1 MVGRVRTVLYL
12 APATARALQAYQARY
27 CARFPSRSVAGE
39 HLLARALLGED
50 NGLDEGL
57 EGVLAPLLER
67 RVAAAA
73 GQVVREEIGTLL
85 RAQTDRLAA
94 LLVRSGKDA
103 RTSATL
109 STAILEQL
117 TGDRALAR
125 RLAEEA
131 RLAAGP
137 AYTAHGL
144 RAVEED

>member
-1 MVGRVRTVLYL
+1 VLYL

-27 CARFPSRSVAGE
+27 CTRFPSRSVAGE
-39 HLLARALLGED
+39 HLLVRALLGE
-50 NGLDEGL
+50 NGGLDEGL

-73 GQVVREEIGTLL
+73 GQVVRQEISTLL

-103 RTSATL
+103 RMSATL

-117 TGDRALAR
+117 TGDRAFAR

-131 RLAAGP
+131 HLAAGQ
-137 AYTAHGL
+137 AYTARGL
-144 RAVEED
+144 HAAGED

>member
-27 CARFPSRSVAGE
+27 CTRFPSRSVAGE
-39 HLLARALLGED
+39 HLLVRALLGEND
-50 NGLDEGL
+50 GLDEGL

-73 GQVVREEIGTLL
+73 GQVVREEISTLL

-103 RTSATL
+103 RMSASL
-109 STAILEQL
+109 ATAILEQL
-117 TGDRALAR
+117 TGDRAFAR

-137 AYTAHGL
+137 AYTTQGL
-144 RAVEED
+144 RAAGED